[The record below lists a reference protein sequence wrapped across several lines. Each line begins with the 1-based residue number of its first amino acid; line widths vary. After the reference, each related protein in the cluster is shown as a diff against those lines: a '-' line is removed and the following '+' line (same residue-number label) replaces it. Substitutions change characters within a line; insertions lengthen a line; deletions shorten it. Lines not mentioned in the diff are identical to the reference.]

1 MQPALLSLILLLSKH
16 IHLFLTFP
24 FRNNSLRSTF
34 SDLGLS
40 LPEVDMRQILNDPL
54 SLLSLTDDGGKDD
67 LILRDALIEGYRR
80 GFRIMFI
87 VMASLAALSFVLV
100 IFLMPQLKL
109 DRSDDKALKEQ
120 GKRELEEEAARKKGL
135 TPERAE
141 LGVKTETE
149 TQTTEATT
157 PTNESNDN
165 EKTEVTPAPEEE
177 ANEKKA

>member
-1 MQPALLSLILLLSKH
+1 
-16 IHLFLTFP
+16 
-24 FRNNSLRSTF
+24 
-34 SDLGLS
+34 
-40 LPEVDMRQILNDPL
+40 
-54 SLLSLTDDGGKDD
+54 
-67 LILRDALIEGYRR
+67 
-80 GFRIMFI
+80 MFI

-165 EKTEVTPAPEEE
+165 EKTEITPAPEEE